1 MACVGKGSTKGGYMY
16 KRFALRSPETH
27 TALQVSCTPKTMK
40 NKTKHPHTQ
49 TPSGKAPAWKSVF
62 QEEDVRATVEAPR
75 WDELVLGEKSKAA
88 DVAEVELARRRVV
101 GSAERPTC
109 SQTTRGLKGWLVAGG

>member
-1 MACVGKGSTKGGYMY
+1 MQPT
-16 KRFALRSPETH
+16 
-27 TALQVSCTPKTMK
+27 TPKMPNTSAVTKTMK

-75 WDELVLGEKSKAA
+75 WDELVLGEKSQAA
-88 DVAEVELARRRVV
+88 DGAEVELARRRAV